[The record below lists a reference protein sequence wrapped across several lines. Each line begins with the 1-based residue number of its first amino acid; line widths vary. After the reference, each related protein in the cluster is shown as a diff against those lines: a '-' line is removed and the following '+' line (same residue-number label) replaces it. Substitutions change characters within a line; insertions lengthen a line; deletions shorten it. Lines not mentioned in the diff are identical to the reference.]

1 MNTKD
6 FVQEARWAVASASC
20 SPKKLVA
27 IHTGVTALAGLVVAL
42 MAYLLEA
49 GIGDAGGL
57 SGISTRAWLET
68 AQSVLD
74 LALSVLTPFWIL
86 GFTAAAL
93 RMARM
98 QQAHTGTLLDGFR
111 RWGPVLRMMIA
122 EGVLYFALSFMI
134 IQTGTF
140 VYMMTPLSQPMQAM
154 LQELMDAGTMDAT
167 AVAELLMS
175 MELSQLLPIF
185 WSMVPFVVIP
195 TAVILIF
202 VRYRLRLA
210 QFIIMDQ
217 PRVGALYALLMSN
230 RLMKG
235 NCFRLFLLDLRFWWF
250 YGLELVIQILCYG
263 DLLLPLLGMQFGI
276 SEVMAAFLFYLLA
289 LVAQLGLYVWQK
301 PQIFTAYALFYEH
314 LLPKESTAEM

>member
-6 FVQEARWAVASASC
+6 FVQEARRAVASASC

-86 GFTAAAL
+86 GFTAASL

-140 VYMMTPLSQPMQAM
+140 VYMMTPLSQPMQAV
-154 LQELMDAGTMDAT
+154 LQQLMDAGTTDP
-167 AVAELLMS
+167 AVIAQFL
-175 MELSQLLPIF
+175 MELEFSQLLPIF
-185 WSMVPFVVIP
+185 WSMVPFIVVP
-195 TAVILIF
+195 TAAILIF

-217 PRVGALYALLMSN
+217 PRVGAIYALLLSN